1 MSGSFE
7 DALRAIV
14 RDAVR
19 DVVRDEL
26 RAHGLGPQPVNPP
39 ALSGPPVYVST
50 KQAAQ
55 IAGVHVATIRDWVQ
69 RTLLRGH
76 RAGRLLRV
84 DRAELLAMM
93 TSAKSDAPAP
103 VNLDERAEE
112 ILAKPRRS
120 RERAK

>member
-1 MSGSFE
+1 MSGTFE

-26 RAHGLGPQPVNPP
+26 RAHGLGPQPVDQP
-39 ALSGPPVYVST
+39 APGGTPVYVST

-69 RTLLRGH
+69 RALLRGH
-76 RAGRLLRV
+76 RAGRLRRV
-84 DRAELLAMM
+84 DRAEPIAMM
-93 TSAKSDAPAP
+93 TSAKSDAPAAA
-103 VNLDERAEE
+103 NLDERAEE
-112 ILAKPRRS
+112 ILAKPRRGPGRS
-120 RERAK
+120 K

>member
-1 MSGSFE
+1 MTASFE
-7 DALRAIV
+7 DTLRAIV

-26 RAHGLGPQPVNPP
+26 RAHSLGAQPADQP
-39 ALSGPPVYVST
+39 AQSGTPVYVST

-55 IAGVHVATIRDWVQ
+55 IAGVYVVTIRDRVQ
-69 RTLLRGH
+69 RALLRGH

-84 DRAELLAMM
+84 DRAELIAMV
-93 TSAKSDAPAP
+93 TSARIDAPAA

-112 ILAKPRRS
+112 ILARPRRGPVRS
-120 RERAK
+120 K

>member
-1 MSGSFE
+1 MSSSFE

-26 RAHGLGPQPVNPP
+26 RAHGLGPTPVDQP
-39 ALSGPPVYVST
+39 AQSGTPVYVST

-55 IAGVHVATIRDWVQ
+55 IAGVYVVTIRDRVQ
-69 RTLLRGH
+69 RALLRGH

-84 DRAELLAMM
+84 DRAELIAMV
-93 TSAKSDAPAP
+93 TSARIDAPAA

-112 ILAKPRRS
+112 ILAKPRRGPGRS
-120 RERAK
+120 K